1 MNSDIVSA
9 RHLFEL
15 AASVQQRIRKAVEA
29 ALRLKDLTYAQ
40 FGALTALGKGDG
52 LSQAEL
58 AAALETDSTTAMVLR
73 TSLEKKGLVK
83 RSGDQADGR
92 VKRIAVTAEG
102 RRVLADAEPVVAAA
116 YAAADGLVSEQEA
129 KRTAAV
135 LERLRDFALAA
146 AIAAAPK
153 KASSEG
159 GEKRRGRPRKNPEA
173 AAPEA
178 KKGRGRKQAA
188 EGKAPKSAPKAEKKT
203 KSVKPAASKAALKAG
218 AKKGGAAAPKAKKA
232 KPAAAKPKAKT
243 EPKAKAAKK
252 A

>member
-1 MNSDIVSA
+1 MNSDSIAA

-40 FGALTALGKGDG
+40 FGALTALGQSDG

-83 RSGDQADGR
+83 RSGDQSDGR
-92 VKRIAVTAEG
+92 VKRIVVTAEG

-153 KASSEG
+153 KASAEG

-178 KKGRGRKQAA
+178 KKGRKPAGEA
-188 EGKAPKSAPKAEKKT
+188 KAPKSAAKAGSKA
-203 KSVKPAASKAALKAG
+203 KPAKAAAPKSG
-218 AKKGGAAAPKAKKA
+218 AKKGPAAAPKAKKA
-232 KPAAAKPKAKT
+232 KPAAAKTKAKT

>member
-1 MNSDIVSA
+1 MNSDSIAA

-40 FGALTALGKGDG
+40 FGALTALGQSDG

-83 RSGDQADGR
+83 RSGDQTDGR
-92 VKRIAVTAEG
+92 VKRIVVTAEG

-153 KASSEG
+153 KASAEG

-178 KKGRGRKQAA
+178 KKGRGRKPAA
-188 EGKAPKSAPKAEKKT
+188 EAKAPKSAAK
-203 KSVKPAASKAALKAG
+203 AASKAKSAKPAAPKAG
-218 AKKGGAAAPKAKKA
+218 AKKGAAAAPKAKKA
-232 KPAAAKPKAKT
+232 KPAAAKTKAKT